1 MKEWGPVIR
10 LYSKLLTRSLA
21 LNFSR
26 SPDMRT
32 NPVAFG
38 SAPRAV
44 SWYSLLVSLLLQWFM
59 KCFSFKVKHPEVLSS
74 FFKATR
80 HTCIHTRFGTVLEE
94 LFERTDKEKP
104 LGPVSS
110 SAASKFRDWYWPS
123 RAYSL
128 NANQMPFQNLVSQ
141 VGRRRLRTKF
151 SIQSVATTHGNQLRR
166 LENSILHVFD
176 TNGHLVPRSL
186 C

>member
-1 MKEWGPVIR
+1 MLGLELFSEPRYANKPGSIWVSPESSFLIQPVSFFVASMVYEMFLISSETPWSQRFFPPSSKR
-10 LYSKLLTRSLA
+10 LDIHAYIH
-21 LNFSR
+21 
-26 SPDMRT
+26 
-32 NPVAFG
+32 G
-38 SAPRAV
+38 SA
-44 SWYSLLVSLLLQWFM
+44 
-59 KCFSFKVKHPEVLSS
+59 
-74 FFKATR
+74 
-80 HTCIHTRFGTVLEE
+80 RFLKNY
-94 LFERTDKEKP
+94 FERTDKEKP

-128 NANQMPFQNLVSQ
+128 NAHQMPFQNLVSQ

-151 SIQSVATTHGNQLRR
+151 SVQSVATTHGNQLRR
-166 LENSILHVFD
+166 LKNSILHVFD